1 MAERYYWLKLQ
12 QDFFSSK
19 RIKKMRKLP
28 GGDTLTIIYLK
39 MQLLSLKT
47 DGVLRYAGL
56 EQNFAE
62 ELALDLDED
71 AESVQLALAYME
83 STGLIETS
91 DNISF
96 LLPYVVAN
104 TGSEGSSAQR
114 MRDHRIKQKA
124 SHCATLCEQ
133 SATMCE
139 HCDGEIDIEKEK
151 DIEIDKDTYIH
162 KHPTVEEV
170 QAYITEKGYHFSAED
185 FVAFYESNGWKVGKN
200 PMKSWQA
207 ACRTWESNYKK
218 RSPNQGISWTEIAKD
233 IEDKLK

>member
-39 MQLLSLKT
+39 MQLLSLKNE
-47 DGVLRYAGL
+47 GVLQYSGL
-56 EQNFAE
+56 EQSFAE

-71 AESVQLALAYME
+71 TESVQLALGYME

-104 TGSEGSSAQR
+104 TGSEVDSAER
-114 MRDHRIKQKA
+114 VRKFREKQKA
-124 SHCATLCEQ
+124 LHCNTSVTQVKRICN
-133 SATMCE
+133 
-139 HCDGEIDIEKEK
+139 GEIDIEIDEEK
-151 DIEIDKDTYIH
+151 DIDTDKRKNIYM
-162 KHPTVEEV
+162 HPTVEEV
-170 QAYITEKGYHFSAED
+170 AEYIKEKGYHFDAED

-200 PMKSWQA
+200 PMKNWKA

-218 RSPNQGISWTEIAKD
+218 QPPNKGISWTEVARD
-233 IEDKLK
+233 IEEKMKL